1 MDLIDKIEKEIVDV
15 CKLSPNIDLRIIE
28 EGLIKIYRLLDD
40 DKNYNQCVRVICHIA
55 DKKIK
60 DALVQQLLHDCIIKS
75 RIFMYDDMLELSDIS
90 YKPDISPQDIFLKNF
105 YTSSKSD
112 TTLTKPQK
120 EIFNTFQKNRR
131 LIVSAPT
138 SFGKTRIIREIIS
151 HNNYRMIVIIMPTV
165 SLLSEVYSDFK
176 QQFESEYTVSKSS
189 KISLDDNKKYI
200 MILTPERMSVLIQ
213 ENPALSVDFFV
224 MDEIYKVDYKLN
236 DDRFRIFSDILYKL
250 TNSGSD
256 LYLIGPYIN
265 DFSQRFREKFDI
277 VMLRFDLEIVQKD
290 FYELD
295 YENGRGIKEIEGNK
309 IRVIGNK
316 YENLLRIA
324 LNSKIDGKYLIYR
337 YQKHRVEALA
347 EKFKNEIPQCNFN
360 ESLVEYLEKNVSKNW
375 SLIDCLKRGVAF
387 HHGAMPR
394 YIQDLII
401 DEFNSKNGGVK
412 FLFCTTSLTEGVNS
426 TAKNVVLYDL
436 KIGDGKV
443 IDNLDRRNIEGRAGR
458 FMQHFLGRVFYMEH
472 IERKESEV
480 TNVEIEFIDSND
492 PDMETLIQIND
503 ADVNREH
510 RNKLQKFTAE
520 LNNEK
525 IPLSLLKENKFVN
538 LVGQIELIRHLRL
551 DANFEKYHYSSQR
564 PTLDKVES
572 ILFVIFDFLFTENN
586 KGRRFRNEMERKIL
600 IDLTKFYIYRQ
611 PSFSMLL
618 NSNSMKFLSKEE
630 NPRIRLTFDL
640 ITKYFEFIW
649 PRYLKAFENI
659 LNFVANEKSMK
670 PVNMDYFIAILEY
683 GTNQNHEIILRD
695 AGLPKEI
702 VSKVSGI
709 FNGCINYQDIQRVF
723 KNKRREIESK
733 LGSIEI
739 KIMSRYV

>member
-295 YENGRGIKEIEGNK
+295 YENGRGIKKIEGNK

-337 YQKHRVEALA
+337 YQKHLVEALA

-360 ESLVEYLEKNVSKNW
+360 ESLVEYLEK
-375 SLIDCLKRGVAF
+375 
-387 HHGAMPR
+387 
-394 YIQDLII
+394 
-401 DEFNSKNGGVK
+401 K
-412 FLFCTTSLTEGVNS
+412 FQR
-426 TAKNVVLYDL
+426 
-436 KIGDGKV
+436 IG
-443 IDNLDRRNIEGRAGR
+443 L
-458 FMQHFLGRVFYMEH
+458 
-472 IERKESEV
+472 
-480 TNVEIEFIDSND
+480 
-492 PDMETLIQIND
+492 
-503 ADVNREH
+503 
-510 RNKLQKFTAE
+510 
-520 LNNEK
+520 
-525 IPLSLLKENKFVN
+525 
-538 LVGQIELIRHLRL
+538 
-551 DANFEKYHYSSQR
+551 
-564 PTLDKVES
+564 
-572 ILFVIFDFLFTENN
+572 
-586 KGRRFRNEMERKIL
+586 
-600 IDLTKFYIYRQ
+600 
-611 PSFSMLL
+611 
-618 NSNSMKFLSKEE
+618 
-630 NPRIRLTFDL
+630 
-640 ITKYFEFIW
+640 
-649 PRYLKAFENI
+649 
-659 LNFVANEKSMK
+659 
-670 PVNMDYFIAILEY
+670 
-683 GTNQNHEIILRD
+683 
-695 AGLPKEI
+695 
-702 VSKVSGI
+702 
-709 FNGCINYQDIQRVF
+709 
-723 KNKRREIESK
+723 
-733 LGSIEI
+733 
-739 KIMSRYV
+739 